1 MLQRRRRKNK
11 SSTHPS
17 TTFINNLLH
26 SKSTYFYKWWGEKNS
41 TLSSKWGVSNRLAYS
56 CLVPSVCILALLVG
70 LYSFVNPTIDLDND
84 ANKAYAEGAADIAPY
99 AITPTLSLN
108 IGGAGADETVNAYTG
123 TVAYRA
129 HSVNVVASD
138 IKSYSLMLTGPAKLI
153 NGTTELTGAGGRIPD
168 GTGDSA
174 MLDNTWGYYY
184 GTDSNQANVAYNSL
198 TGSAQTLDSST
209 MHTSSS
215 DNASTGAVVN
225 GSTNFT
231 KNLVFVAK
239 FGNTATAGHYTGN
252 VTLSLVAEAKTVV
265 EYSITYNKNTTD
277 TTVTNM
283 PTPNPQQISDESG
296 GSSITTTLSST
307 IPTRT
312 GYTFKGWSTSSSAT
326 TAQYQPNSTITLQE
340 SNKDITLYA
349 VWEKKPVIF
358 NGITTMQ
365 QMTADICK
373 NAKENDSAQLT
384 DTRDNKKYW
393 VTKLKDG
400 NCWMTQNLDYDGGGT
415 EIVDLTKWSIDQGMG
430 NSKTAY
436 YDPGNYYYNG
446 PNGSHAQGTDCTTV
460 TGLQECLQFST
471 NGDEHYHV
479 GNYYTG
485 VMAATYGSTLCPK
498 NWQVPLSGENNNE
511 KTTSFYNLLKQY
523 GLTES
528 LTGTGLDGKSY
539 SVYMAPLYFVYGG
552 QISGGELDRAGSR
565 GGYWSQTNAVETTAY
580 GLYLSGSVDPSR
592 SATRYYGR
600 SVRCLVAE

>member
-1 MLQRRRRKNK
+1 MRHRSKWRKRSDDSTIGINNTSSLVNTT

-17 TTFINNLLH
+17 TTFTIHNNNNVLSNLITNTSRLLH
-26 SKSTYFYKWWGEKNS
+26 SKSTYFYNGWGRVIP
-41 TLSSKWGVSNRLAYS
+41 TF
-56 CLVPSVCILALLVG
+56 CILSLLVG

-99 AITPTLSLN
+99 AITPTLSLT

-129 HSVNVVASD
+129 HSVNVVASN

-184 GTDSNQANVAYNSL
+184 GTDSNQVNVAYNSL

-231 KNLVFVAK
+231 KNLVFAAK

-312 GYTFKGWSTSSSAT
+312 GYTFKGWSTSNTAT

-340 SNKDITLYA
+340 ANKDITLYA
-349 VWEKKPVIF
+349 VWEEKPVIF

-400 NCWMTQNLDYDGGGT
+400 NCWMTQNLAYNGGGT
-415 EIVDLTKWSIDQGMG
+415 SRGTNCSGWQDTNTVAQYCSPGHTDGDHASR
-430 NSKTAY
+430 
-436 YDPGNYYYNG
+436 GNYYSWAAAMNNNTSATGQVQGICPDGWHLPTSNTTAKGSFGGLAAYGVANNSTG
-446 PNGSHAQGTDCTTV
+446 SAIMRGAPMHFQYSGYAYSGGIDIVGTHGRYWSSTPNGS
-460 TGLQECLQFST
+460 
-471 NGDEHYHV
+471 
-479 GNYYTG
+479 
-485 VMAATYGSTLCPK
+485 
-498 NWQVPLSGENNNE
+498 
-511 KTTSFYNLLKQY
+511 YNAY
-523 GLTES
+523 
-528 LTGTGLDGKSY
+528 
-539 SVYMAPLYFVYGG
+539 ALYLN
-552 QISGGELDRAGSR
+552 S
-565 GGYWSQTNAVETTAY
+565 TTA
-580 GLYLSGSVDPSR
+580 DPSN
-592 SATRYYGR
+592 SNGRYLGC
-600 SVRCLVAE
+600 SVRCLMKTNSDDFWEPDSLLLD

>member
-1 MLQRRRRKNK
+1 M
-11 SSTHPS
+11 
-17 TTFINNLLH
+17 
-26 SKSTYFYKWWGEKNS
+26 
-41 TLSSKWGVSNRLAYS
+41 A
-56 CLVPSVCILALLVG
+56 
-70 LYSFVNPTIDLDND
+70 VNPDSAPVYAKETDNVITSD
-84 ANKAYAEGAADIAPY
+84 GIEPY
-99 AITPTLSLN
+99 AINPTLSLN

-312 GYTFKGWSTSSSAT
+312 GYTFKGWNTSSTAT
-326 TAQYQPNSTITLQE
+326 TAQYQPNSTITLRE
-340 SNKDITLYA
+340 ANKDITLYA
-349 VWEKKPVIF
+349 VWEKPKTLSD
-358 NGITTMQ
+358 ITNMQ
-365 QMTADICK
+365 EMTSEICNKADVGQSNI
-373 NAKENDSAQLT
+373 LT
-384 DTRDNKKYW
+384 DTRDGKKYY

-400 NCWMTQNLDYDGGGT
+400 TCWMTQNLAYNGGGT
-415 EIVDLTKWSIDQGMG
+415 DRGTSCSSWQDTYTVAAQYCSPGHTDGDHASR
-430 NSKTAY
+430 
-436 YDPGNYYYNG
+436 GNYYSWPAAMNGNTSATGTVQGICPDGWHLPTSNTTAKGSFGSLTIAYGAGDNSAGSAIMRGAPMYFQYSGRASSYGIDYVGNDAYYWSSTNCDNG
-446 PNGSHAQGTDCTTV
+446 PCVLHFTSSSANPSY
-460 TGLQECLQFST
+460 T
-471 NGDEHYHV
+471 NLRW
-479 GNYYTG
+479 
-485 VMAATYGSTLCPK
+485 AP
-498 NWQVPLSGENNNE
+498 
-511 KTTSFYNLLKQY
+511 SFY
-523 GLTES
+523 G
-528 LTGTGLDGKSY
+528 
-539 SVYMAPLYFVYGG
+539 F
-552 QISGGELDRAGSR
+552 
-565 GGYWSQTNAVETTAY
+565 
-580 GLYLSGSVDPSR
+580 
-592 SATRYYGR
+592 
-600 SVRCLVAE
+600 SVRCLANF